1 MKRESGIGIKKK
13 MVWLLIH
20 LELIIVALFV
30 IIPIFWIIIS
40 SFNKGNGLAS
50 ATLIPKELTVDNYR
64 RLFAET
70 NYVKWFMNSFVIA
83 SLNAIVSVMLIMIT
97 AWAMSRFRF
106 KGRKTGLM
114 SILLLSMF
122 PTFLSMTAIYT
133 LFWNFGLLDKPYALV
148 IIYAAGAIPYN
159 VWLVKGYLDGIPQDI
174 DEAAYI
180 DGSTYFKTFTKIV
193 LPLSK
198 PIITYCAVSQFM
210 MPWMDY
216 ILPNMLLSSDENRT
230 LAVGLFSMIS
240 GKENSNFT
248 MFAGGAVLIAVPI
261 TILFMFFQKY
271 LVQGIAAGANK
282 G

>member
-1 MKRESGIGIKKK
+1 MKNKIG
-13 MVWLLIH
+13 WLLVH
-20 LELIIVALFV
+20 LELILVALFV
-30 IIPIFWIIIS
+30 ILPIIWIVTS
-40 SFNKGNGLAS
+40 SLNTGNGLAS
-50 ATLIPKELTVDNYR
+50 ASFIPEELTIKHYK
-64 RLFAET
+64 RLFT
-70 NYVKWFMNSFVIA
+70 DSNYGKWFLNSFVIA
-83 SLNAIVSVMLIMIT
+83 ALNAVISVMLIMLT
-97 AWAMSRFRF
+97 AWVMSRFRF
-106 KGRKTGLM
+106 KGRKAGLM

-133 LFWNFGLLDKPYALV
+133 LFWNFGLLDKPAALV
-148 IIYAAGAIPYN
+148 LIYAAGAIPYN
-159 VWLVKGYLDGIPQDI
+159 VWLVKGYLDGIPQEI

-180 DGSTYFKTFTKIV
+180 DGSSYLTTFAKIV
-193 LPLSK
+193 LPLSS
-198 PIITYCAVSQFM
+198 PIVTYCAVSQFM

-230 LAVGLFSMIS
+230 LAVGLYNMIS

-248 MFAGGAVLIAVPI
+248 MFAAGAVLIAVPI

>member
-1 MKRESGIGIKKK
+1 MKKRIS
-13 MVWLLIH
+13 WLLIH
-20 LELIIVALFV
+20 MELIAVALFV
-30 IIPIFWIIIS
+30 ILPIIWIIMS
-40 SFNKGNGLAS
+40 SFNVGNGLAS
-50 ATLIPKELTVDNYR
+50 ASLIPKELTLNNYK

-70 NYVKWFMNSFVIA
+70 NYAKWFLNSFSVAAFNAVLSVI
-83 SLNAIVSVMLIMIT
+83 LIMLT
-97 AWAMSRFRF
+97 AWIMSRFRF
-106 KGRKTGLM
+106 KGRKIGLM

-133 LFWNFGLLDKPYALV
+133 LFWKFGLLDKTFALV
-148 IIYAAGAIPYN
+148 IIYVAGAIPYN
-159 VWLVKGYLDGIPQDI
+159 VWLVKGYLDGIPKEI

-180 DGSTYFKTFTKIV
+180 DGSTHLKTFTKIV

-198 PIITYCAVSQFM
+198 PIITYCAVSQFI

-216 ILPNMLLSSDENRT
+216 ILPNMLLSSDKSRT
-230 LAVGLFSMIS
+230 LAVGLFSMIT

-248 MFAGGAVLIAVPI
+248 MFAAGAVLIAFPI
-261 TILFMFFQKY
+261 TVLFMFFQKY